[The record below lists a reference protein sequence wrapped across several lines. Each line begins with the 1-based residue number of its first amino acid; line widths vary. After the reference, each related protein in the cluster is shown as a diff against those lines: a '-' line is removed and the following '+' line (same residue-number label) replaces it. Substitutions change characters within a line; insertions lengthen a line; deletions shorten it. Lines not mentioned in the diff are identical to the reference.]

1 MSRRARIGGFGF
13 CGLLVLAGAIC
24 GVIVPGG
31 TGQILILVLVS
42 LGLVFA
48 TSLVFLELG
57 LSEDRELAR
66 EEAERRR
73 LSLRATR
80 LLRRRR
86 AGLGRV
92 RDHPRR
98 LD

>member
-1 MSRRARIGGFGF
+1 MSRRARIAGFGF
-13 CGLLVLAGAIC
+13 CGLLVLAGVFCALA
-24 GVIVPGG
+24 VPGG
-31 TGQILILVLVS
+31 TGQILTLVLIS
-42 LGLVFA
+42 LGLMFA

-66 EEAERRR
+66 EQAERRR
-73 LSLRATR
+73 RSLRGTR
-80 LLRRRR
+80 LLRGRGAR
-86 AGLGRV
+86 LGRA